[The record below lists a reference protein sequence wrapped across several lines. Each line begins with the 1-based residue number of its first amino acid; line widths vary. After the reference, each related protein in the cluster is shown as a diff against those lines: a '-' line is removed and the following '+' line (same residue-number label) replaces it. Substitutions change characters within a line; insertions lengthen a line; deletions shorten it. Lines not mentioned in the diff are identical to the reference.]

1 MHVPE
6 LIRMGAKINV
16 NGGIAKIKGVKKL
29 NGAPIMATDLRASIS
44 LVIAALS
51 AKGESQISNVFHLDR
66 GYEDIENK
74 LSNCGAKIKR
84 VFNK

>member
-1 MHVPE
+1 MLP
-6 LIRMGAKINV
+6 L
-16 NGGIAKIKGVKKL
+16 IAKIKGVKKL

>member
-1 MHVPE
+1 
-6 LIRMGAKINV
+6 
-16 NGGIAKIKGVKKL
+16 VKKL